1 MAFDRS
7 SEYQAAHAAND
18 VYRELGRAYIEP
30 GSESSEL
37 QILDPYRAALL
48 GAWGR
53 TLLPGDAAWP
63 SAADVPFVGYVDS
76 TLARAARLRPV
87 VIRALD
93 AVDGRTMETL
103 GRGFTDVSDEE
114 RVAVLSWFEASSPL
128 EFTLI
133 KELAYE
139 VYYRD
144 LAVARVVRER
154 TGFDTRRP
162 VDGIELELFD
172 MTLELLGEIAERPSI
187 VREVT
192 T

>member
-7 SEYQAAHAAND
+7 SEYQAAHAAED

-30 GSESSEL
+30 GAESSEF
-37 QILDPYRAALL
+37 QVLDPRRAALL
-48 GAWGR
+48 EVWGR
-53 TLLPGDAAWP
+53 ALIPGDEEWP

-76 TLARAARLRPV
+76 TLERAARLRPV
-87 VIRALD
+87 VLHALD
-93 AVDGRTMETL
+93 AVEAHAVEML
-103 GRGFTDVSDEE
+103 GRSFTEASDEE
-114 RVAVLSWFEASSPL
+114 RVAILIWFEASSPL

-144 LAVARVVRER
+144 PTVARVVRER

-162 VDGIELELFD
+162 VDGIELDLFD
-172 MTLELLGEIAERPSI
+172 MTLELLGEVAERPSI